1 MINFRNFFD
10 NLGWRVVMAS
20 LVLGF
25 GVYVISK
32 GLAFPGWIGAP
43 YFIFGMAAFI
53 VASIIM
59 GLPLAGVVAEF
70 LGNLVYT
77 SEHYRKPQPVYGI
90 PEAKR
95 VKGLFQEAFE
105 DFQKLSQEH
114 PQELRAYIEMID
126 IALVEMKNPDLAS
139 SVYQCGMEVLEKQ
152 EAREVLTRKY
162 EELGACI

>member
-1 MINFRNFFD
+1 
-10 NLGWRVVMAS
+10 MAS

-32 GLAFPGWIGAP
+32 GLALPGWAGSP
-43 YFIFGMAAFI
+43 YFIFGMAAFV
-53 VASIIM
+53 VASITM
-59 GLPLAGVVAEF
+59 GMPMARVVAEF

-77 SEHYRKPQPVYGI
+77 SEHYSKPQPVYGI

-95 VKGLFQEAFE
+95 LKGLFQESFE
-105 DFQKLSQEH
+105 GYQKLSQEH

-139 SVYQCGMEVLEKQ
+139 SVYHCGMEVLEGQ
-152 EAREVLTRKY
+152 EAKEVLTRKY
-162 EELGACI
+162 EEFVARN